1 MRKNSVIKSFITV
14 VIVIIVIIAFFFF
27 FLSMTTYNKFIE
39 RRNEVYEQQAQI
51 ENVLQARQEKIPDL
65 VKVIKNYDLH
75 EEKILIEV
83 TEARSGLEKALQSG
97 DMSAISQADSRVDT
111 ALYNLQAVV
120 ENYPEL
126 KSSENYTK
134 LIDEISGSVN
144 RIAQERREYNKRV
157 MEYNTLVEKIPTNF
171 IALIYGFKTMP
182 YYTASDEAHRTNV
195 VDFEDN

>member
-14 VIVIIVIIAFFFF
+14 VIVIIVIIAFFFNI
-27 FLSMTTYNKFIE
+27 LSMTTYNKFIE

-65 VKVIKNYDLH
+65 VKVVKNYDLH

-134 LIDEISGSVN
+134 LIYEISVSVN
-144 RIAQERREYNKRV
+144 RISQERREYNKRV
-157 MEYNTLVEKIPTNF
+157 LKYNTLVEKIPTNF

>member
-14 VIVIIVIIAFFFF
+14 VIVIIVIIAFFFNI
-27 FLSMTTYNKFIE
+27 LSMTTYNKFIE

-65 VKVIKNYDLH
+65 VKVVKNYDLH

-171 IALIYGFKTMP
+171 IALIYSFKTMP

>member
-14 VIVIIVIIAFFFF
+14 VIVIIVIIAFFFNI
-27 FLSMTTYNKFIE
+27 LSMTTYNKFIE

>member
-14 VIVIIVIIAFFFF
+14 VIVIIVIIAFFFNI
-27 FLSMTTYNKFIE
+27 LSMTTYNKFIE

-65 VKVIKNYDLH
+65 VKVVKNYDLH